1 MAIARHTMSLN
12 VAQYIQ
18 SRECIHH
25 WVGRLKSSNV
35 PPLEAVERLVCLF
48 CFLQDSSSCTQQLLD
63 AFKYADGYVFLAEL
77 LLFLETDLTRQGE
90 EDSR

>member
-25 WVGRLKSSNV
+25 WVGRLKSNNV
-35 PPLEAVERLVCLF
+35 APLEAVERLVCLF

>member
-18 SRECIHH
+18 SRKCINQ
-25 WVGRLKSSNV
+25 WVNRLKTNNV
-35 PPLEAVERLVCLF
+35 APLEAVERLVCLF

-63 AFKYADGYVFLAEL
+63 AFKYSEGYIFLAEL
-77 LLFLETDLTRQGE
+77 LLSLEKDILENKNE
-90 EDSR
+90 EAR